1 MYIQSIHSMAPE
13 IKKVL
18 IADDEP
24 DILEIISYNLQ
35 LHGYT
40 VFTAKDGDQA
50 IKIASETHPDLI
62 ILDIMMPK
70 KNGIEV
76 CKQLRTQSDFQDTVI
91 VFLTALNDELSHVRG
106 LEFGADDFI
115 AKPISPKVMVSKVN
129 SFFRRINKQDSSKA
143 IEMGDLRIEPE
154 EYVVYYKDQPINLA
168 KKEFELLS
176 YLASKPGRVFL
187 RNEILNKI
195 WGNEVIVGDRTI
207 DVHIRKIRQKLGI
220 DCITTVKGV
229 GYKFEL

>member
-1 MYIQSIHSMAPE
+1 MAPE

-76 CKQLRTQSDFQDTVI
+76 CKQLRTQSDFHDTVI

-115 AKPISPKVMVSKVN
+115 AKPISP
-129 SFFRRINKQDSSKA
+129 
-143 IEMGDLRIEPE
+143 
-154 EYVVYYKDQPINLA
+154 
-168 KKEFELLS
+168 
-176 YLASKPGRVFL
+176 
-187 RNEILNKI
+187 
-195 WGNEVIVGDRTI
+195 
-207 DVHIRKIRQKLGI
+207 
-220 DCITTVKGV
+220 
-229 GYKFEL
+229 

>member
-1 MYIQSIHSMAPE
+1 MTQE
-13 IKKVL
+13 VKKIL
-18 IADDEP
+18 IADDEA

-35 LHGYT
+35 LHGYE
-40 VFTAKDGDQA
+40 VITAKDGDQA
-50 IKIASETHPDLI
+50 IDLANSTQPDLI

-76 CKQLRTQSDFQDTVI
+76 CKYLRSQSAFNQTII

-115 AKPISPKVMVSKVN
+115 TKPISPKVMVSKVN
-129 SFFRRINKQDSSKA
+129 SFFRRINKQSNSTT
-143 IEMGDLRIEPE
+143 IQLGELRIVPE
-154 EYVVYYKDQPINLA
+154 EYMVYIKENPVALA
-168 KKEFELLS
+168 KKEFELLN

-207 DVHIRKIRQKLGI
+207 DVHIRKIRQKLGV